1 MAPVTEDGELL
12 RAWSCGDEAAG
23 KAFYRRHC
31 ARITAFFARKTAT
44 DVPDL
49 VQRCFLRCLEAQA
62 RGTVIDS
69 PVGLLLTIARH
80 ELYDHLAREH
90 RRPELD
96 PAVTSLHDLAPGPS
110 QQLARDEEQR
120 RLHAALARLP
130 LDDQLALELYYWE
143 QLPMAELARVLEIGR
158 SAAISRVHRA
168 RGRLRRLL
176 DDQLSEPQLEA
187 SLSMGERARDHWR
200 PPSTRGRE

>member
-1 MAPVTEDGELL
+1 MSDDVELL
-12 RAWSCGDEAAG
+12 RAWSSGDEVAG
-23 KAFYRRHC
+23 QAFYRRHQ
-31 ARITAFFARKTAT
+31 ARITAFFARKTTT

-62 RGTVIDS
+62 RGTVIGN
-69 PVGLLLTIARH
+69 PVGLLLTVARH
-80 ELYDHLAREH
+80 ELYDHLARLH
-90 RRPELD
+90 RRPTLD
-96 PAVTSLHDLAPGPS
+96 PGVTSLHDLRPGPS
-110 QQLARDEEQR
+110 ELLARDQEQR

-176 DDQLSEPQLEA
+176 DDVPSDTQLEA
-187 SLSMGERARDHWR
+187 SLSIPPGDR
-200 PPSTRGRE
+200 PPPR